1 GIESQAHATDV
12 ANTIQK
18 TLNVP
23 IKLGSNEVIV
33 SASIGITMAPYDS
46 LEEDQ
51 LLKHADLAMYEAKA
65 KGRNTF
71 HFYSQELNAAA
82 NERLFIEN
90 ELRIGLKEKQFVV
103 YYQPQV

>member
-1 GIESQAHATDV
+1 D
-12 ANTIQK
+12 TIQK
-18 TLNVP
+18 TLNQP

-33 SASIGITMAPYDS
+33 SASIGITLAPFDS

-71 HFYSQELNAAA
+71 HFYSQDLNAAA
-82 NERLFIEN
+82 NERLFLEN
-90 ELRIGLKEKQFVV
+90 ELRHAIK
-103 YYQPQV
+103 

>member
-1 GIESQAHATDV
+1 
-12 ANTIQK
+12 
-18 TLNVP
+18 
-23 IKLGSNEVIV
+23 
-33 SASIGITMAPYDS
+33 MAPNDS

-71 HFYSQELNAAA
+71 HFYSQELDAAA

-90 ELRIGLKEKQFVV
+90 ELRQGLKEKQFVV
-103 YYQPQV
+103 YYQPQVDSRNNHVVGYEALLRWFHPTEGTICPD